1 MAVYPIVYNQ
11 IIDSNM
17 NRANVLDVYEP
28 PVIEVYSLVIEGNIA
43 VSQTS
48 SLENIEDDTTEHG
61 WGGNN

>member
-1 MAVYPIVYNQ
+1 
-11 IIDSNM
+11 M

-48 SLENIEDDTTEHG
+48 SLESVEDDTTEHG